1 MTDFRG
7 KRAECGVLDDAC
19 CDRCGMLYLEDH
31 GHVTAVGGK
40 RVYLCPECREK
51 LDKFMKMEEEKND

>member
-1 MTDFRG
+1 MNT
-7 KRAECGVLDDAC
+7 LTNAC

-31 GHVTAVGGK
+31 EKFTAVNGM
-40 RVYLCPECREK
+40 RVHLCPECQEK